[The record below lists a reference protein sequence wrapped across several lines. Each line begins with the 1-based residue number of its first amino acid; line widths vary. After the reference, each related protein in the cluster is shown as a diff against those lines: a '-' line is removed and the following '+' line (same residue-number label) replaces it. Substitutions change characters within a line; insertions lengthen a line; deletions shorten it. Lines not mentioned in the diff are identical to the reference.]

1 MINVGAWSQ
10 ATQTQISALLLPSH
24 NLSFPVCQMGMIIT
38 VPASWECYEDCM
50 R

>member
-10 ATQTQISALLLPSH
+10 ATQAQIAALLPPSH
-24 NLSFPVCQMGMIIT
+24 NLSFLVCKMGMIIT
-38 VPASWECYEDCM
+38 APASWECCEDGM